1 MPAKRSLMRSNLRV
15 RLFPRFITACAV
27 VGLALAIQVV
37 GTAHATVPPPV
48 DPGVTSDS
56 IPDEQGGLLGIPQ
69 TTTLINPQATTTIPE
84 GCFAQT
90 IPQVVFVGKVENV
103 SDASVSFSIQ
113 KTISGD
119 ASAYVSGD
127 GRVEIQYGTDGKFL
141 DTGSVYIV
149 GAVTDP
155 FSPILVSKVRPETTT
170 LGGAIVQTN
179 TGDACPTFEDA
190 VITLREDGTSVNTGV
205 LRPLMKNK
213 VLIVLVLLASVAIAF
228 GGLTT
233 VVIMQRT
240 KRGIA
245 RTMRRRKLFK
255 Q

>member
-1 MPAKRSLMRSNLRV
+1 MRKRLL
-15 RLFPRFITACAV
+15 LACAV
-27 VGLALAIQVV
+27 GTLMFAVGSAASVS
-37 GTAHATVPPPV
+37 ATVPPPV
-48 DPGVTSDS
+48 DTVAPGDT

-90 IPQVVFVGKVENV
+90 IPQVVFMGKVEKV
-103 SDASVSFSIQ
+103 SATSVSFSIQ

-127 GRVEIQYGTDGKFL
+127 GRVEVQYGTDGKFL
-141 DTGSVYIV
+141 DTGSVYVV

-155 FSPILVSKVRPETTT
+155 FSPILVSKVRAEIAT
-170 LGGAIVQTN
+170 LNGAVGQTN
-179 TGDACPTFEDA
+179 TGDACPAFEDA
-190 VITLREDGTSVNTGV
+190 VITLHEDGTSVDTGV
-205 LRPLMKNK
+205 LRPLMKHK
-213 VLIVLVLLASVAIAF
+213 VLIALVLLASLAIAF
-228 GGLTT
+228 GGLAT

-245 RTMRRRKLFK
+245 RTMKRRKLFK

>member
-1 MPAKRSLMRSNLRV
+1 MRKRLL
-15 RLFPRFITACAV
+15 LACAV
-27 VGLALAIQVV
+27 GTIVFAVGSAVSV
-37 GTAHATVPPPV
+37 SATVPPPV
-48 DPGVTSDS
+48 DTVAPGDS

-103 SDASVSFSIQ
+103 SDASVSYSIQ

-119 ASAYVSGD
+119 ASAYVSVD
-127 GRVEIQYGTDGKFL
+127 GRVEVQYGTDGKFL

-170 LGGAIVQTN
+170 LGGVIGQTN

-190 VITLREDGTSVNTGV
+190 VITLHEDGSSVDTGV
-205 LRPLMKNK
+205 FRPLLKNK
-213 VLIVLVLLASVAIAF
+213 VLIALVLLASVAIAF

-245 RTMRRRKLFK
+245 RTMKRRKLFK

>member
-1 MPAKRSLMRSNLRV
+1 MRKRFLL
-15 RLFPRFITACAV
+15 ACAV
-27 VGLALAIQVV
+27 GTLAFAVGSVAAVS
-37 GTAHATVPPPV
+37 ATVPPPV
-48 DPGVTSDS
+48 DTIVPGDA
-56 IPDEQGGLLGIPQ
+56 IPDEQGGLVGVPE
-69 TTTLINPQATTTIPE
+69 TTTLINPAATTTIPE

-119 ASAYVSGD
+119 ASAYVSVD
-127 GRVEIQYGTDGKFL
+127 GRVEVQYGTDGKFL

-170 LGGAIVQTN
+170 LSGAIVQTN

-190 VITLREDGTSVNTGV
+190 VITLHEDGSSVDTGV
-205 LRPLMKNK
+205 LRPLLKNK
-213 VLIVLVLLASVAIAF
+213 VLIALVLLASVAIAF

>member
-1 MPAKRSLMRSNLRV
+1 MRSNLRV

-27 VGLALAIQVV
+27 VGFALTIQVA
-37 GTAHATVPPPV
+37 GTAYATVPPPV
-48 DPGVTSDS
+48 DPAISGDT
-56 IPDEQGGLLGIPQ
+56 IPDEQGGLVGIPQ

-90 IPQVVFVGKVENV
+90 IPQVVFVGRVENV

-113 KTISGD
+113 KTIAGD

-127 GRVEIQYGTDGKFL
+127 GRVEVQYGLDGKFL
-141 DTGSVYIV
+141 DTGSVYVV

-170 LGGAIVQTN
+170 LGGAIGQTN

-190 VITLREDGTSVNTGV
+190 VITLHEDGTSVDTGV

-245 RTMRRRKLFK
+245 RTMKRRKLFK

>member
-1 MPAKRSLMRSNLRV
+1 MRKRFLL
-15 RLFPRFITACAV
+15 ACAV
-27 VGLALAIQVV
+27 GTLAFAVGSVAAVS
-37 GTAHATVPPPV
+37 ATVPPPV
-48 DPGVTSDS
+48 DTVVPGDA
-56 IPDEQGGLLGIPQ
+56 IPDEQGGLVGIPE
-69 TTTLINPQATTTIPE
+69 TTTLINPAATTTIPE
-84 GCFAQT
+84 GCFAQI

-119 ASAYVSGD
+119 ASAYVSVD
-127 GRVEIQYGTDGKFL
+127 GRVEVQYGTDGKFL

-155 FSPILVSKVRPETTT
+155 FSPILVSKVRPETAT
-170 LGGAIVQTN
+170 LSGAIVQTN
-179 TGDACPTFEDA
+179 TGDACPSFEDA

-205 LRPLMKNK
+205 FRPLLKNK
-213 VLIVLVLLASVAIAF
+213 VLIALVLLASVAIAF

>member
-1 MPAKRSLMRSNLRV
+1 MRKPL
-15 RLFPRFITACAV
+15 LLACAV
-27 VGLALAIQVV
+27 
-37 GTAHATVPPPV
+37 GTLMFGICSVTSVSATVPPPV
-48 DPGVTSDS
+48 DPAVTSDS
-56 IPDEQGGLLGIPQ
+56 IPDEQGGLVGIPQ

-90 IPQVVFVGKVENV
+90 IPQVVFVGKVEKV

-170 LGGAIVQTN
+170 LGGAVGQTN

-205 LRPLMKNK
+205 LRPLLKNK
-213 VLIVLVLLASVAIAF
+213 LLVVLVLLASVAIAF
-228 GGLTT
+228 GGLVT
-233 VVIMQRT
+233 VVVMQRT

-245 RTMRRRKLFK
+245 RTMKRRKIFK

>member
-1 MPAKRSLMRSNLRV
+1 MRKPL
-15 RLFPRFITACAV
+15 LWACAI
-27 VGLALAIQVV
+27 GTLMFGV
-37 GTAHATVPPPV
+37 GTVASVSATVPPPV
-48 DPGVTSDS
+48 DTVAPGDS

-69 TTTLINPQATTTIPE
+69 TTTLINPAATTTIPE

-90 IPQVVFVGKVENV
+90 IPQVVFVGRVEKV

-190 VITLREDGTSVNTGV
+190 VITLREDGSSVNTGV

-213 VLIVLVLLASVAIAF
+213 LLIALVLLASVAIAF
-228 GGLTT
+228 GGLAT

>member
-1 MPAKRSLMRSNLRV
+1 MRKPL
-15 RLFPRFITACAV
+15 LLACAV
-27 VGLALAIQVV
+27 
-37 GTAHATVPPPV
+37 GTLMFGIGSVISVSATVPPPV
-48 DPGVTSDS
+48 DPAVTSDS
-56 IPDEQGGLLGIPQ
+56 IPDEQGGLVGIPQ

-90 IPQVVFVGKVENV
+90 IPQVVFIGRVEKV

-170 LGGAIVQTN
+170 LGGAVGQTN

-205 LRPLMKNK
+205 LRPLLKNK
-213 VLIVLVLLASVAIAF
+213 LLVVLVLLASVAIAF
-228 GGLTT
+228 GGLVT
-233 VVIMQRT
+233 VVVMQRT

-245 RTMRRRKLFK
+245 RTMKRRKIFK

>member
-1 MPAKRSLMRSNLRV
+1 MRSNWRV
-15 RLFPRFITACAV
+15 KFRLRFISTCVV
-27 VGLALAIQVV
+27 VGLAYTIQAA
-37 GTAHATVPPPV
+37 GTVHATVPPPV
-48 DPGVTSDS
+48 DTVAPGDS

-69 TTTLINPQATTTIPE
+69 TTSLINPQATTTIPE

-90 IPQVVFVGKVENV
+90 IPQVVFMGKVEKV
-103 SDASVSFSIQ
+103 SDVSVSFSIQ

-170 LGGAIVQTN
+170 LNGAIGQTN

-213 VLIVLVLLASVAIAF
+213 VLIVLVLLASVASAF
-228 GGLTT
+228 GGLAALF
-233 VVIMQRT
+233 VMQRT

-245 RTMRRRKLFK
+245 RTMKRRKLFK

>member
-1 MPAKRSLMRSNLRV
+1 V

-27 VGLALAIQVV
+27 VGLALTIQVA
-37 GTAHATVPPPV
+37 GTAYATVPPPV
-48 DPGVTSDS
+48 DPAISGDT
-56 IPDEQGGLLGIPQ
+56 IPDEQGGLVGIPQ

-90 IPQVVFVGKVENV
+90 IPQVVFVGRVENV

-113 KTISGD
+113 KTIAGD

-127 GRVEIQYGTDGKFL
+127 GRVEVQYGLDGKFL
-141 DTGSVYIV
+141 DTGSVYVV

-170 LGGAIVQTN
+170 LGGAIGQTN

-190 VITLREDGTSVNTGV
+190 VITLHEDGTSVDTGV

-228 GGLTT
+228 GGLAT

-245 RTMRRRKLFK
+245 RTMKRRKLFK

>member
-1 MPAKRSLMRSNLRV
+1 MRKPLWWTCVLGTLMFGMGSV
-15 RLFPRFITACAV
+15 ASV
-27 VGLALAIQVV
+27 S
-37 GTAHATVPPPV
+37 ATVPPPV
-48 DPGVTSDS
+48 DTVAPGDS

-69 TTTLINPQATTTIPE
+69 TTTLINPHATTTIPE

-90 IPQVVFVGKVENV
+90 ISQVVFVGKVEKV

-190 VITLREDGTSVNTGV
+190 VITLREDGSSVNTGV

-213 VLIVLVLLASVAIAF
+213 LLIVLVLIASVAIAF

>member
-1 MPAKRSLMRSNLRV
+1 MRSNLRV
-15 RLFPRFITACAV
+15 RFFPRFITACAV
-27 VGLALAIQVV
+27 VGLALTIQVA
-37 GTAHATVPPPV
+37 GTAYATVPPPV
-48 DPGVTSDS
+48 DPAITSDS
-56 IPDEQGGLLGIPQ
+56 IPDEQGGLLGVPQ

-90 IPQVVFVGKVENV
+90 IPQVVFIGKVEKV

-127 GRVEIQYGTDGKFL
+127 GRVEVQYGTDGKFL

-170 LGGAIVQTN
+170 LGGAIGQTN

-213 VLIVLVLLASVAIAF
+213 VLIVVVLLVSVAIAF
-228 GGLTT
+228 GGLAT

-245 RTMRRRKLFK
+245 RTMKRRKLFK

>member
-1 MPAKRSLMRSNLRV
+1 MRSNLRV

-27 VGLALAIQVV
+27 VGLALTIQVA
-37 GTAHATVPPPV
+37 GTAYATVPPPV
-48 DPGVTSDS
+48 DPAISGDT
-56 IPDEQGGLLGIPQ
+56 IPDEQGGLVGIPQ

-90 IPQVVFVGKVENV
+90 IPQVVFVGRVENV

-113 KTISGD
+113 KTITGD

-127 GRVEIQYGTDGKFL
+127 GRVEVQYGLDGKFL
-141 DTGSVYIV
+141 DTGSVYVV

-170 LGGAIVQTN
+170 LGGAIGQTN

-190 VITLREDGTSVNTGV
+190 VITLHEDGTSVDTGV

-245 RTMRRRKLFK
+245 RTMKRRKLFK

>member
-1 MPAKRSLMRSNLRV
+1 MRKPFML
-15 RLFPRFITACAV
+15 ACAV
-27 VGLALAIQVV
+27 
-37 GTAHATVPPPV
+37 GTLMFGIGSVASVSATVPPPV
-48 DPGVTSDS
+48 DTVAPGDS
-56 IPDEQGGLLGIPQ
+56 IPDEQGGLLGVPQ

-103 SDASVSFSIQ
+103 SDASVSFSLQ

-127 GRVEIQYGTDGKFL
+127 GRVEVQYGTDGKFL

-170 LGGAIVQTN
+170 LGGAIGQTN

-228 GGLTT
+228 AGLTT

-245 RTMRRRKLFK
+245 RTMKRRKLFK

>member
-1 MPAKRSLMRSNLRV
+1 MRKSFL
-15 RLFPRFITACAV
+15 LACAV
-27 VGLALAIQVV
+27 
-37 GTAHATVPPPV
+37 GTLMFAAGSVAAVSATVPPPV
-48 DPGVTSDS
+48 DTVVPGDV
-56 IPDEQGGLLGIPQ
+56 IPDEQGGLVGIPE
-69 TTTLINPQATTTIPE
+69 TTTLINPAATTTIPE
-84 GCFAQT
+84 GCFAQI

-119 ASAYVSGD
+119 ASAYVSVD
-127 GRVEIQYGTDGKFL
+127 GRVEVQYGTDGKFL

-155 FSPILVSKVRPETTT
+155 FSPILVSKVRPETAT
-170 LGGAIVQTN
+170 LSGAIVQTN

-205 LRPLMKNK
+205 FRPLLKNK
-213 VLIVLVLLASVAIAF
+213 VLIALVLLASVAIAF

-245 RTMRRRKLFK
+245 RNMKRRKLFK

>member
-1 MPAKRSLMRSNLRV
+1 MRKPL
-15 RLFPRFITACAV
+15 LLACAV
-27 VGLALAIQVV
+27 
-37 GTAHATVPPPV
+37 GTLMFGIGSVTSVSATVPPPV
-48 DPGVTSDS
+48 DPAVTSDS
-56 IPDEQGGLLGIPQ
+56 IPDEQGGLVGIPQ

-90 IPQVVFVGKVENV
+90 IPQVVFIGRVEKV

-170 LGGAIVQTN
+170 LGGAVGQTN

-205 LRPLMKNK
+205 LRPLLKNK
-213 VLIVLVLLASVAIAF
+213 LLVVLVLLASVAIAF
-228 GGLTT
+228 GGLVT
-233 VVIMQRT
+233 VVVMQRT

-245 RTMRRRKLFK
+245 RTMKRRKIFK

>member
-1 MPAKRSLMRSNLRV
+1 MRKRLL
-15 RLFPRFITACAV
+15 LACAV
-27 VGLALAIQVV
+27 GTLMFAVGSAASVS
-37 GTAHATVPPPV
+37 ATVPPPV
-48 DPGVTSDS
+48 DTVAPGDT

-90 IPQVVFVGKVENV
+90 IPQVVFMGKVEKV
-103 SDASVSFSIQ
+103 SATSVSFSIQ

-127 GRVEIQYGTDGKFL
+127 GRVEVQYGTDGKFL
-141 DTGSVYIV
+141 DTGSVYVV

-155 FSPILVSKVRPETTT
+155 FSPILVSKVRAEIAT
-170 LGGAIVQTN
+170 LNGAVGQTN
-179 TGDACPTFEDA
+179 TGDACPAFEDA
-190 VITLREDGTSVNTGV
+190 VITLHEDGTSVDTGV
-205 LRPLMKNK
+205 LRPLMKHK
-213 VLIVLVLLASVAIAF
+213 ALIALVLLASLAIAF
-228 GGLTT
+228 GGLAT

-245 RTMRRRKLFK
+245 RTMKRRKLFK

>member
-1 MPAKRSLMRSNLRV
+1 MRKSLWW
-15 RLFPRFITACAV
+15 ACV
-27 VGLALAIQVV
+27 L
-37 GTAHATVPPPV
+37 GTLMFGMGSVASVSATVPPPV
-48 DPGVTSDS
+48 DTVAPGDS

-69 TTTLINPQATTTIPE
+69 TTSLINPQATTTIPE

-90 IPQVVFVGKVENV
+90 IPQVVFVGKVEKV

-149 GAVTDP
+149 GAITDP

-190 VITLREDGTSVNTGV
+190 VITLRED
-205 LRPLMKNK
+205 
-213 VLIVLVLLASVAIAF
+213 
-228 GGLTT
+228 
-233 VVIMQRT
+233 
-240 KRGIA
+240 
-245 RTMRRRKLFK
+245 
-255 Q
+255 

>member
-1 MPAKRSLMRSNLRV
+1 MRN
-15 RLFPRFITACAV
+15 RLLLACAV
-27 VGLALAIQVV
+27 VGLALTIQVSGV
-37 GTAHATVPPPV
+37 AKATVPPPV
-48 DPGVTSDS
+48 DPAISGDT
-56 IPDEQGGLLGIPQ
+56 IPDEQGGLVGIPQ

-90 IPQVVFVGKVENV
+90 IPQVVFVGRVENV

-113 KTISGD
+113 KTIAGD

-127 GRVEIQYGTDGKFL
+127 GRVEVQYGTDGKFL

-170 LGGAIVQTN
+170 LGGAIGQTN

-213 VLIVLVLLASVAIAF
+213 VMIVLVLLASVAIAF

-245 RTMRRRKLFK
+245 RTMKRRKLFK

>member
-1 MPAKRSLMRSNLRV
+1 MRKSFL
-15 RLFPRFITACAV
+15 LACAV
-27 VGLALAIQVV
+27 VAFMFVV
-37 GTAHATVPPPV
+37 GGVDAVSATVPPPV
-48 DPGVTSDS
+48 DTVVPGDV
-56 IPDEQGGLLGIPQ
+56 IPDEQGGLVGIPE
-69 TTTLINPQATTTIPE
+69 TTTLINPAATTTIPE
-84 GCFAQT
+84 GCFAQI

-119 ASAYVSGD
+119 ASAYVSVD
-127 GRVEIQYGTDGKFL
+127 GRVEVQYGTDGKFL
-141 DTGSVYIV
+141 DTGSAYIV

-155 FSPILVSKVRPETTT
+155 FSPILVSKVRPETAT
-170 LGGAIVQTN
+170 LSGAIVQTN
-179 TGDACPTFEDA
+179 TGDACPSFEDA

-205 LRPLMKNK
+205 FRPLLKNK
-213 VLIVLVLLASVAIAF
+213 VLIALVLLASVAIAF